1 MQVLGVPAG
10 SVTAFSLI
18 NDREKSVSV
27 VIDAALMHH
36 DSINCH
42 PLENTATTNI
52 SRDDL
57 LKFIRACGHDP
68 QIVGLSGPAVLDAN
82 ETPAPTA

>member
-1 MQVLGVPAG
+1 
-10 SVTAFSLI
+10 VTAFSLI
-18 NDREKSVSV
+18 NDREQRVSV
-27 VIDAALMHH
+27 AIDAALMGH

-68 QIVGLSGPAVLDAN
+68 RVVGLSGPAGSEAN
-82 ETPAPTA
+82 ETPSPPTA